1 MGERF
6 KAAAA
11 QIKLAGVEKAGTI
24 KDMTNDQK
32 LGLYGLYKQTTE
44 GDNTTEKPGMF
55 SFEAKAKWENWEK
68 QKGVPKE
75 QAAEEYIALANQLLT
90 KYGAEKYKV

>member
-24 KDMTNDQK
+24 KDMTND
-32 LGLYGLYKQTTE
+32 
-44 GDNTTEKPGMF
+44 
-55 SFEAKAKWENWEK
+55 
-68 QKGVPKE
+68 
-75 QAAEEYIALANQLLT
+75 
-90 KYGAEKYKV
+90 

>member
-1 MGERF
+1 
-6 KAAAA
+6 
-11 QIKLAGVEKAGTI
+11 
-24 KDMTNDQK
+24 
-32 LGLYGLYKQTTE
+32 
-44 GDNTTEKPGMF
+44 MF